1 MCATKVLPD
10 RWQSPRRQVLHPSL
24 LPLSHLRPLSLLYPP
39 RCPSSPKMAS
49 PSGTNQTRK
58 ATWALFSHP
67 GSPGLPNGL
76 REGHSRTWSQ
86 SASCRWSGALG
97 HALGFGC
104 PGHLPQN
111 TCTLSTRLFPGR
123 NQRFPED
130 GTLNGVKTCY
140 YPSCSHGNWNGQ
152 EPEHVPWAA
161 RALTLSNGENQV
173 SFFPKILV
181 QLWRPEEAM
190 PEGSEP
196 SPLNSWLDSFLRRK

>member
-1 MCATKVLPD
+1 MTSLPRVPLKCFLTDGRAPSAKFSIPLFFPSAHSYVL
-10 RWQSPRRQVLHPSL
+10 L
-24 LPLSHLRPLSLLYPP
+24 LRPLSLLYPP
-39 RCPSSPKMAS
+39 RCPSSLKMAS
-49 PSGTNQTRK
+49 PSGTNETRK
-58 ATWALFSHP
+58 ATWVLFSHP

-86 SASCRWSGALG
+86 SASCRWFGALG

-130 GTLNGVKTCY
+130 GTLNGIKTCY
-140 YPSCSHGNWNGQ
+140 HPSCSHGNWTGQ

-161 RALTLSNGENQV
+161 
-173 SFFPKILV
+173 
-181 QLWRPEEAM
+181 
-190 PEGSEP
+190 P
-196 SPLNSWLDSFLRRK
+196 STHTEQW